1 MGDLQQEKGK
11 GNYNQWFVEESNML
25 LQLLVE
31 AVKNGWSKIV
41 PVLNEKLGRQKTQDH
56 VKNRLFRHSSGFG
69 WDSVTK
75 KFTTSVRKERFVDY
89 EDLMTVF
96 GDGTTK
102 GNKSIRLGNDTDGIT
117 YRVKESRPIRVN
129 EFPPLDES
137 FKQLDPLFQ
146 TPSYSEL
153 KSNGTTPHIVLIE
166 KVSLGVGS
174 IAAIATE
181 IHKEEKNNN
190 VWDAIKENPNLDA
203 PIHYKAITLVQ
214 HS

>member
-1 MGDLQQEKGK
+1 
-11 GNYNQWFVEESNML
+11 ML

-31 AVKNGWSKIV
+31 AVKNGWCDANGIISK
-41 PVLNEKLGRQKTQDH
+41 
-56 VKNRLFRHSSGFG
+56 HSSGFG

-146 TPSYSEL
+146 TPSYAS
-153 KSNGTTPHIVLIE
+153 SF
-166 KVSLGVGS
+166 
-174 IAAIATE
+174 
-181 IHKEEKNNN
+181 
-190 VWDAIKENPNLDA
+190 LDA
-203 PIHYKAITLVQ
+203 NLEGPAPTPMQKPLPKK
-214 HS
+214 